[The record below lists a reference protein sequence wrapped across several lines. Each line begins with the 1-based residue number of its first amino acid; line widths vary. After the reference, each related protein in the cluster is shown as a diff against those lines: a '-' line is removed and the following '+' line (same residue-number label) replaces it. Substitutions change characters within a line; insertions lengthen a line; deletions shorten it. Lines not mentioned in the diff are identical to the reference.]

1 MNDSRGFTYIEALI
15 ALGVMIAAMAIVMQF
30 FVDFGSAMNTESTT
44 LSTQQSSRFAVDEL
58 ARQIRQTGY
67 GIRRPDPYN
76 PAIWQRGVVY
86 AGSHVL
92 AINADIDG
100 SIGTLGPTETIA
112 FPGGSSY
119 TGEGFAAALSGAETW
134 IYTLDGDGSGA
145 IEPADRTAAATGSYN
160 PAADTENP
168 LDFALFR
175 KVYGF
180 NGTDYGGETLPLTAS
195 LLTNAT
201 TDFAYPDGSTPE
213 PLFTYWLSEDLNQ
226 DGVLSPEE
234 CVNNVVDTCPP
245 STLRAPLN
253 YLWGDTN
260 FDEVLSEAEKSALRS
275 LEVGSPVWSANRLA
289 SGGVYNS
296 TSLRTAMDP
305 DVETSNEITINDGT
319 KLGPGY
325 MVVIGSGATAERFY
339 VESVDTSNVPHK
351 AVLSTLP
358 TSPHAAAE
366 SIQVLQ
372 ETLLRAVRA
381 VGIQYTAV
389 TDKKDTNQ
397 GARAAGRMGRRGD
410 NGLDYRVTPLRRRVE
425 IINTTTNAM
434 SGGEDISSEDICP
447 LRIVNACSSS
457 VSEQAS
463 RYAGVAGAPDLEF
476 VVTDVLGNA
485 IPKIEVTF
493 NNSNPTIGTV
503 GGATSKSDASGLS
516 AIAYTPTGTLG
527 TDSVTASVE
536 CYDDAGT
543 RYSDSATA
551 DVSVYQISTSVS
563 NDCLSTVSSRT
574 LTPRSDFTL
583 QVTSDSGPVPGHALG
598 VGLELDQGY
607 LPTSPDFTAFVG
619 ELIVGGSPAGVTGVD
634 GRLAPVTF
642 STDSNG
648 TILGS
653 LGMITDTAQE
663 GARLKLITD
672 LREPACTS
680 PVGTLEDKTDFFR
693 LELDSTSPSSG
704 CSDLLPC
711 TVTATDPIPEVQAG
725 LFQGGSPVSGT
736 PLTFSAT
743 DINPPG
749 SGSTA
754 AASLLMP
761 DSGVQTGFTGLAD
774 VIVSNN
780 GSVAITPAT
789 PLRTDVDVVSPGP
802 PSLCSSGRIESSSA
816 PVGFEF
822 EDPIKQCDTAVQ
834 QAWVSSTSSD
844 SICLS
849 VRNDNSDDA
858 SDPGCPLDLTGIRV
872 TVFNGGLPAGGH
884 EIQVITGGG
893 MSSSPSCS
901 NSGTSLLFRDMCQ
914 FPTDNLDNGE
924 TWMFSGFGVCSTPP
938 NEPDPQEY
946 FIIDM
951 IKFAADYTP
960 GLPAQVTVFYE
971 CKADCDGMGTVSRTF
986 NITLP

>member
-1 MNDSRGFTYIEALI
+1 MNDSRGFSYIEALI
-15 ALGVMIAAMAIVMQF
+15 ALGVLIAAMAIVMQF

-44 LSTQQSSRFAVDEL
+44 LSTQQASRFAVDEL

-86 AGSHVL
+86 GGSHVL
-92 AINADIDG
+92 AINADIDQ
-100 SIGTLGPTETIA
+100 SIGTLGSTETITL
-112 FPGGSSY
+112 PGGSTY
-119 TGEGFAAALSGAETW
+119 TGEGFVAALSGAETW
-134 IYTLDGDGSGA
+134 IYTLDGDGSGS
-145 IEPADRTAAATGSYN
+145 IEPADRTDAATGSYN

-201 TDFAYPDGSTPE
+201 SDFAYPDGSTPE

-226 DGVLSPEE
+226 DGVLSPQE

-245 STLRAPLN
+245 STVRSPMN
-253 YLWGDTN
+253 YLWGDTD
-260 FDEVLSEAEKSALRS
+260 FDEVLSETEKTALRS
-275 LEVGSPVWSANRLA
+275 LEVGSPTWSANRLA
-289 SGGVYNS
+289 SAGVFNS
-296 TSLRTAMDP
+296 TTLRTAMDP
-305 DVETSNEITINDGT
+305 DADDSNQIQVNDGT

-325 MVVIGSGATAERFY
+325 LVLIGSGASAERFY
-339 VESVDTSNVPHK
+339 VESVDTSIVPHRV
-351 AVLSTLP
+351 VLSTLP
-358 TSPHAAAE
+358 RSPHAVSE
-366 SIQVLQ
+366 TIEVLQ
-372 ETLLRAVRA
+372 DTLLRAVRS

-389 TDKKDTNQ
+389 TDKKDSVN
-397 GARAAGRMGRRGD
+397 GERAAGRMGRRGD
-410 NGLDYRVTPLRRRVE
+410 EGLDYRVTPLRRRVE

-434 SGGEDISSEDICP
+434 SGGEDISTEDICP

-463 RYAGVAGAPDLEF
+463 RYAGVGSAPDLEF
-476 VVTDVLGNA
+476 VVTDALGNT

-493 NNSNPTIGTV
+493 NNSNPSVGTV
-503 GGATSKSDASGLS
+503 GGANSKSDSAGLA
-516 AIAYTPTGTLG
+516 AIAYTTTGTLG

-543 RYSDSATA
+543 RYTDSATA
-551 DVSVYQISTSVS
+551 DISVYQVSTSVS

-607 LPTSPDFTAFVG
+607 LPPSPDFTAFVG

-634 GRLAPVTF
+634 GQLAPATF
-642 STDSNG
+642 TTDSSG
-648 TILGS
+648 MIRGS
-653 LGMITDTAQE
+653 LGMVTDTAQD
-663 GARLKLITD
+663 GARLNLITD
-672 LREPACTS
+672 LLEPACTS

-693 LELDSTSPSSG
+693 LELDSTAPSSG
-704 CSDLLPC
+704 CSDVLPC
-711 TVTATDPIPEVQAG
+711 TVTDSDPTPEIEAG
-725 LFQGGSPVSGT
+725 LFLAGSPVTGA
-736 PLTFSAT
+736 PLTFTAT

-749 SGSTA
+749 SGSSA
-754 AASLLMP
+754 AASVLMP
-761 DSGVQTGFTGLAD
+761 DFGILTGPTGLAN
-774 VIVSNN
+774 VVVSNN
-780 GSVAITPAT
+780 GSTAITPAT
-789 PLRTDVDVVSPGP
+789 PLRTDVDVTSAGP
-802 PSLCSSGRIESSSA
+802 PTLCSTGNIVSASS

-822 EDPIKQCDTAVQ
+822 EDPIKQCDTALQ
-834 QAWVSSTSSD
+834 QAWVSSTASD
-844 SICLS
+844 SICLNI
-849 VRNDNSDDA
+849 RNDNSDDG
-858 SDPGCPLDLTGIRV
+858 SEDGCPLDLTGIRV
-872 TVFNGGLPAGGH
+872 TVFNGGVPDSGH
-884 EIQVITGGG
+884 EILAITGGG
-893 MSSSPSCS
+893 LSSSPSCS
-901 NSGTSLLFRDMCQ
+901 NSGTGLLFRDLCQ
-914 FPTDNLDNGE
+914 FPSDNLDNGE
-924 TWMFSGFGVCSTPP
+924 TWMFTDFGACSSPT

-946 FIIDM
+946 FIVDM

-971 CKADCDGMGTVSRTF
+971 CKDECAGTGTVSRTF